1 MSDKMIDKD
10 TLNMLSS
17 EMLIEM
23 KMQLKRVIKEIDSI
37 LDERDEK

>member
-1 MSDKMIDKD
+1 
-10 TLNMLSS
+10 MLSS

-37 LDERDEK
+37 LDGRDEK

>member
-37 LDERDEK
+37 LDGRDEK